1 MRRLHTLMSLSV
13 VVSAVLVSDAFAQ
26 MDLSRPF
33 TMAEKPITP
42 QAATAVY
49 DPATGNLS
57 VNSDIPITTWE
68 VQSAGSKFIPENV
81 REGAMTND
89 FDLIKEAKWFKLDP
103 AGFTNID
110 FGPIYPPN
118 MDADSDGNGSA
129 DIWDDL
135 LVQGSLLEGG
145 ALNREV
151 ASSPH
156 LYIVPE
162 PSGLA
167 LLAIG
172 LLCVRKMALRGRRQA
187 LPDC

>member
-1 MRRLHTLMSLSV
+1 MRRSSTLMILSV
-13 VVSAVLVSDAFAQ
+13 VVSTILVSDAYAQ
-26 MDLSRPF
+26 LDLSRPF
-33 TMAEKPITP
+33 TMVEEPATP
-42 QAATAVY
+42 KAATAVY

-68 VQSAGSKFIPENV
+68 VKSAGAKFIPGNV
-81 REGAMTND
+81 REGAMSSD
-89 FDLIKEAKWFKLDP
+89 FDLIKEAKWFKFDP

-118 MDADSDGNGSA
+118 MDSDGDGNGTA

-135 LVQGSLLEGG
+135 LVQGSLLDGG

-156 LYIVPE
+156 LFIVPE

-172 LLCVRKMALRGRRQA
+172 LLCATSRRRSR
-187 LPDC
+187 